1 MDSGAEPERKK
12 VKLMEKDAP
21 ANGYHEGTT
30 DEDDEMHI
38 DEPSSP
44 DRADHENPVAGS
56 SDQWEGGNFHALS
69 PEGSSVASREEH
81 DEDVMEDTP
90 QTQSKPVCPGRSTLE
105 DLKWKTSTTSLPP
118 VEPSPDHFVFYKLPW
133 ENKAPEPRSAPFDL
147 HQSSIKLPCCNS
159 SVWQRVEEALRS
171 RINNGRQ
178 LIEII
183 QKCSGRNLDCNLLL
197 ELLHGRREASFIEEE
212 TENLFAVVIPKIQQ
226 LALKLPELVKQPIPI
241 LNPGQSISL
250 SQLQVASLLA
260 NAFFC
265 TFASRKRNVNHMPDI
280 NFQGLYYLPRGDQ
293 SHVES
298 NMEKLKCLFSYFR
311 KVDLESGEP
320 SGVVTFHRREVQ
332 NSPQWNESTKPIK
345 RLHISRKGTIEDDGT
360 YMLQM
365 DFANKY
371 LGGGVLGQGCV
382 QEEIRFAIC
391 PELIA
396 GCLFNKVMLEKE
408 AIIICGAQQFCKY
421 DGYGSSFQ
429 WESNFNDVTPRD
441 ASGRLCVSVV
451 ALDAIPFYG
460 RKSRQY
466 EVSNMDRELN
476 KAYAGFMVDEGAES
490 IPVAT
495 GNWGCGVFG
504 GDPKLK
510 SVLQLLAASECGR
523 DLVYFTFRDKSLIE
537 PLYELHS
544 LLLQTEATV
553 GEVYRN
559 LMEYKPSNEN
569 VLSYLKRKIQKNVPI
584 TKYIKSCARL
594 DESADKNMKS
604 EAQCEERVS
613 EQADAQLKHKDEPAC
628 AAKDA
633 IKELQGTT
641 LAGESTSAEAK
652 TKEDDS
658 NTAVSKVKYQTTL
671 DKFFKK
677 SQ

>member
-1 MDSGAEPERKK
+1 MESGAEPVRKK
-12 VKLMEKDAP
+12 VKLMEKDAST
-21 ANGYHEGTT
+21 NGYHEGTT
-30 DEDDEMHI
+30 DEDNEMHI

-44 DRADHENPVAGS
+44 ERADHEIPVAGS
-56 SDQWEGGNFHALS
+56 SDQWEAGNILALS

-81 DEDVMEDTP
+81 DEDIMEDAP
-90 QTQSKPVCPGRSTLE
+90 QTQSTPVIDCPGRSTLE
-105 DLKWKTSTTSLPP
+105 DLKWKTPTTSLPP

-133 ENKAPEPRSAPFDL
+133 ENKAPEPRSAPFDF
-147 HQSSIKLPCCNS
+147 HQSSIKLPYCNR

-171 RINNGRQ
+171 RINNGRE

-183 QKCSGRNLDCNLLL
+183 RKCSGRNLDCNLLL
-197 ELLHGRREASFIEEE
+197 ELLHGRRQASFMEEE
-212 TENLFAVVIPKIQQ
+212 TERLFADVIPKIQQ

-298 NMEKLKCLFSYFR
+298 NMQKLQCLFSYFR
-311 KVDLESGEP
+311 KIDLELGEP
-320 SGVVTFHRREVQ
+320 NGVVTFHRREVQ
-332 NSPQWNESTKPIK
+332 DSPQWNESTKPIK
-345 RLHISRKGTIEDDGT
+345 RLHISRTGTIEDDGT

-396 GCLFNKVMLEKE
+396 GCLFSKVMLEKE

-441 ASGRLCVSVV
+441 SSGRLCVSVV

-466 EVSNMDRELN
+466 EVGNMDRELN
-476 KAYAGFMVDEGAES
+476 KAFAGFMVDEGAES

-537 PLYELHS
+537 PLYDLHS
-544 LLLQTEATV
+544 LFLQKEATV

-569 VLSYLKRKIQKNVPI
+569 VLSYLKRKILKNVPI
-584 TKYIKSCARL
+584 TKYIKGCARL
-594 DESADKNMKS
+594 DESEGKNMKS
-604 EAQCEERVS
+604 EAQSEERVS
-613 EQADAQLKHKDEPAC
+613 EQTDAQLKHKGRFLS
-628 AAKDA
+628 A
-633 IKELQGTT
+633 I
-641 LAGESTSAEAK
+641 
-652 TKEDDS
+652 
-658 NTAVSKVKYQTTL
+658 
-671 DKFFKK
+671 
-677 SQ
+677 